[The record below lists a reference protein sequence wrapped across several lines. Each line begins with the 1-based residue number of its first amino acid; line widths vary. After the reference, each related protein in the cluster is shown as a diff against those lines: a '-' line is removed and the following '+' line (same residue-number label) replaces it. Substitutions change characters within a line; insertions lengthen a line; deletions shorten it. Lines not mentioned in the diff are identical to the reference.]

1 MAPHFLE
8 AFGQMSFDDSR
19 ALSIQAILFLRGY
32 EEPSDSIQAD

>member
-8 AFGQMSFDDSR
+8 AFGQMSFYDFQ
-19 ALSIQAILFLRGY
+19 ALSIQAILFPHGY